1 MATISSPSVQSS
13 GDDVPGA
20 LERDVRA
27 FTDALGEMVRVV
39 QFRDRDRACC
49 HDLSVTQCYALEGIV
64 DAGGLT
70 VNELAAHLFLDKS
83 TVSRVARGLVEREL
97 VARGAD
103 AADGRVVRLVAT
115 ARGREVHRAIASD
128 LLEEYRGMLA
138 DLGPEARAS
147 VVRVVERLGSAFAR
161 RVDVQGGSCCVVR

>member
-1 MATISSPSVQSS
+1 MATIFPSTAS
-13 GDDVPGA
+13 GTETGA
-20 LERDVRA
+20 SDALDRDVGA
-27 FTDALGEMVRVV
+27 FTDALGELVRVV

-64 DAGGLT
+64 DADGLT

-83 TVSRVARGLVEREL
+83 TVSRVARGLVERGL
-97 VARGAD
+97 VAREAD

-115 ARGREVHRAIASD
+115 ARGRAVHQAIASD
-128 LLEEYRGMLA
+128 LLEEYRDMLA
-138 DLGPEARAS
+138 DLAPEARAS

>member
-1 MATISSPSVQSS
+1 MATTFQTTAADS
-13 GDDVPGA
+13 GADASDA
-20 LERDVRA
+20 LDRDVRA

-64 DAGGLT
+64 DADGLT

-83 TVSRVARGLVEREL
+83 TVSRVARGLVERGL
-97 VARGAD
+97 VAREAD
-103 AADGRVVRLVAT
+103 AEDGRVVRLVVT
-115 ARGREVHRAIASD
+115 GRGRDVHRAIAAD
-128 LLEEYRGMLA
+128 LLDEYRDMLA
-138 DLGPEARAS
+138 DLSPEARAS

>member
-1 MATISSPSVQSS
+1 MATTLPSAAP
-13 GDDVPGA
+13 GGATDVSDT

-64 DAGGLT
+64 DADGLT

-83 TVSRVARGLVEREL
+83 TVSRVARGLVERGF
-97 VARGAD
+97 VAREAD
-103 AADGRVVRLVAT
+103 ADDGRVVRLVAT
-115 ARGREVHRAIASD
+115 GRGRDVHRAIASD
-128 LLEEYRGMLA
+128 LMEEYRDMLS
-138 DLGPEARAS
+138 DLGPEARTS
-147 VVRVVERLGSAFAR
+147 VVRVVERLGLAFAR

>member
-1 MATISSPSVQSS
+1 MATISLSTAPDTATAASE
-13 GDDVPGA
+13 A
-20 LERDVRA
+20 LDRDVRA

-64 DAGGLT
+64 DADGLT

-83 TVSRVARGLVEREL
+83 TVSRVARGLVERGL
-97 VARGAD
+97 VVREAD

-115 ARGREVHRAIASD
+115 ARGRDVHRAIASD
-128 LLEEYRGMLA
+128 LFEEYRGMLA
-138 DLGPEARAS
+138 DLAPEARAS

>member
-1 MATISSPSVQSS
+1 MATISSATAPS
-13 GDDVPGA
+13 GGADVSDA

-49 HDLSVTQCYALEGIV
+49 HDLSVTQCYALEGVV

-97 VARGAD
+97 VVREAD

-115 ARGREVHRAIASD
+115 VRGMDVHRAIAAE
-128 LLEEYRGMLA
+128 LMEEYRDMLV
-138 DLGPEARAS
+138 DLDPDARAS
-147 VVRVVERLGSAFAR
+147 VVRVVERIGSAFSR

>member
-1 MATISSPSVQSS
+1 MATISAAT
-13 GDDVPGA
+13 VPGTRAEGSDA

-83 TVSRVARGLVEREL
+83 TVSRVARGLVAREL
-97 VARGAD
+97 VAREAD
-103 AADGRVVRLVAT
+103 ASDGRVVRLVAT
-115 ARGREVHRAIASD
+115 ERGTDVHRAIASD
-128 LLEEYRGMLA
+128 LLEEYRVMLE
-138 DLGPEARAS
+138 DLSPEARAS
-147 VVRVVERLGSAFAR
+147 VVRVVERLGSAFSR

>member
-1 MATISSPSVQSS
+1 MATTVPSAAPDRVAEVS
-13 GDDVPGA
+13 DA

-27 FTDALGEMVRVV
+27 FTDALGEMIRVV

-64 DAGGLT
+64 NADGLT

-83 TVSRVARGLVEREL
+83 TVSRVARGLVERGL
-97 VARGAD
+97 VAREAD

-115 ARGREVHRAIASD
+115 GHGQDVHRAIASD
-128 LLEEYRGMLA
+128 LLEEYRDMLS

>member
-1 MATISSPSVQSS
+1 MATIFPLVE
-13 GDDVPGA
+13 VPETSDA
-20 LERDVRA
+20 LERDVEA
-27 FTDALGEMVRVV
+27 FADALGEMIRVV

-64 DAGGLT
+64 EADGLT

-83 TVSRVARGLVEREL
+83 TVSRVARGLVERDL
-97 VARGAD
+97 VSREAD
-103 AADGRVVRLVAT
+103 PADGRVVRLVAT
-115 ARGREVHRAIASD
+115 ARGTEVHGAIASD
-128 LLEEYRGMLA
+128 LLEEYRDMLA
-138 DLGPEARAS
+138 DLGPEARTS